1 MGALHPLNQ
10 LKISYAE
17 MSRNSLLIL
26 NQHVKIQSKS
36 VVETVFKTEF
46 DNQNNY
52 SNYNIKK
59 LISKRW
65 QTLYL

>member
-17 MSRNSLLIL
+17 MSRNNLLIL
-26 NQHVKIQSKS
+26 NQRVKIQSKS

-52 SNYNIKK
+52 NNYNIKK